1 MVRNTSR
8 PGWLYCKLAGMDNL
22 CGMPVVVEHQ
32 LRALA
37 ALRKPMPE
45 DQTDA
50 LLDRLTDAREDWWKA
65 ALDSRRSTYQEAM
78 KSWRVVLADVRAA
91 LTGKQ

>member
-1 MVRNTSR
+1 
-8 PGWLYCKLAGMDNL
+8 
-22 CGMPVVVEHQ
+22 
-32 LRALA
+32 
-37 ALRKPMPE
+37 MPE